1 MGWGFKRMNYFSFNR
16 GVERSTFLKQKYLNA
31 PHVSDRGRLHVVQNL
46 SSFTTIHKIWQAGF
60 DHGSYCYRKNI
71 VLPSSCSKTRT
82 KQIVMFILKQKQKR
96 INRRRDACQ
105 KNCSEQRSRVPLDNG
120 TPCRSSEAEIRS
132 THAGLAGLL
141 VCKVCKNVVL
151 SPYPTKPVQFEGR
164 EAGWGVG
171 W

>member
-31 PHVSDRGRLHVVQNL
+31 PHVSDRGKLHVVQTL

-71 VLPSSCSKTRT
+71 VLPSCSKTRT

-105 KNCSEQRSRVPLDNG
+105 QNCSEQHSRFPLDTKPLALPARQRYTESLVRGRNSLN
-120 TPCRSSEAEIRS
+120 TRRACW
-132 THAGLAGLL
+132 LAG
-141 VCKVCKNVVL
+141 V
-151 SPYPTKPVQFEGR
+151 
-164 EAGWGVG
+164 
-171 W
+171 